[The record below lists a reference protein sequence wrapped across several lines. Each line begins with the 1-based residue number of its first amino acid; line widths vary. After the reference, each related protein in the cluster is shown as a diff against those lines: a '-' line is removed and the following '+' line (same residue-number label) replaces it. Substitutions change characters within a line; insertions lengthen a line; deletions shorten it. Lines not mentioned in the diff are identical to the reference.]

1 MAKPPA
7 ADAATAIPVSAVYAR
22 ALLRRFGRTP
32 EDRRAMLD
40 AAGVS
45 AAAIE
50 GPNVDIPL
58 SSLIRIAGN
67 LARKEGEDWPLDA
80 AQIWSSAMQGA
91 LDVAARS
98 SATVGGAL
106 EVFFKYGSVR
116 APFLKI
122 RKAETRDA
130 IRLVFSKALETD
142 DVVWRALAQSAAL
155 GVSAMLTQIL
165 EERTAE
171 TAISF
176 PWPAPRRAEQLRSM
190 MECGIQFGAV
200 EFALVAPKSL
210 LDVPSPFADGALR
223 AAAIEE
229 LEAAARRIAAEDRLV
244 LDLERL
250 IAARL
255 PARLSEEE
263 AALHLGLSRRSLV
276 RRLAASGRPFRKVL
290 DDEMRARASAMIA
303 AGGRSRADMAA
314 ALGYADPTSFSRA
327 CRRWFK
333 DQ

>member
-1 MAKPPA
+1 
-7 ADAATAIPVSAVYAR
+7 
-22 ALLRRFGRTP
+22 
-32 EDRRAMLD
+32 MLD

-50 GPNVDIPL
+50 GPNADIPL
-58 SSLIRIAGN
+58 SSLMRIAGN

-98 SATVGGAL
+98 SVTAGDAL
-106 EVFFKYGSVR
+106 EIFFKYGSVR
-116 APFLKI
+116 APFLTI
-122 RKAETRDA
+122 RKSATRHA

-155 GVSAMLTQIL
+155 GVSAMLKQIL
-165 EERTAE
+165 EEKIAE
-171 TAISF
+171 TSVSF
-176 PWPAPRRAEQLRSM
+176 PWPQPRRGEQLRSL
-190 MECGIQFGAV
+190 MECQVQFGAS
-200 EFALVAPKSL
+200 EFALSVPKPL
-210 LDVPSPFADGALR
+210 LNVPSPFADGALH

-263 AALHLGLSRRSLV
+263 ASLHLGLSRRSLV
-276 RRLAASGRPFRKVL
+276 RRLALAGRPYRRIL
-290 DDEMRARASAMIA
+290 DDELRERANAMIA

-333 DQ
+333 DR